1 MTFYLGY
8 RNDGSYIYLVMYSN
22 YTTACLPVLLVSLVS
37 LSKNA
42 SLLQNGLLGNR
53 LESLKEALLSFAGAK
68 VRQLFHS
75 CKLFSN
81 FFEEKITNVDE
92 CQKARARTF

>member
-1 MTFYLGY
+1 
-8 RNDGSYIYLVMYSN
+8 MYSN

-75 CKLFSN
+75 CKLFNN
-81 FFEEKITNVDE
+81 FFIKNMQLFVILP
-92 CQKARARTF
+92 KPRARSY